1 MRGGRGGG
9 GGGERNLI
17 NSSCLC
23 NNNPLQNMTS
33 KEYCNAFTTKL
44 DDNVTN
50 LIWCQ
55 KQSRRRI
62 ELDWRV

>member
-1 MRGGRGGG
+1 M
-9 GGGERNLI
+9 I

-23 NNNPLQNMTS
+23 NNYTLQKMTS
-33 KEYCNAFTTKL
+33 KEYCDAFTTKL

-55 KQSRRRI
+55 KQSRSRI
-62 ELDWRV
+62 ELGTGGFN